1 MLFVLQVLQVV
12 FLPSRYAVPP
22 YLVIYID
29 KYGICRQNLRSPFIL
44 LCRASRYLEMMDKN
58 LCVQESLCDKVEC
71 VYAGD
76 KANIKMYM

>member
-1 MLFVLQVLQVV
+1 
-12 FLPSRYAVPP
+12 
-22 YLVIYID
+22 
-29 KYGICRQNLRSPFIL
+29 
-44 LCRASRYLEMMDKN
+44 MDKN